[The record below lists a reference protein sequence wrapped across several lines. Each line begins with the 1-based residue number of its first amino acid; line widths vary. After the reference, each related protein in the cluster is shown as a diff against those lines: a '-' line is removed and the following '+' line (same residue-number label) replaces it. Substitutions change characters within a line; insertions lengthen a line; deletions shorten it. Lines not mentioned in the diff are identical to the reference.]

1 MHITVKAIL
10 NHVHPI
16 RGFVYEDERLVR
28 RGNRRCLEVTIRPHA
43 QRGPLCGVCRKPG
56 TCHGHTEERKWT
68 FVPLLGLEVT
78 LKYTPRRVDCAT
90 DGVRVEFMPWNEGK
104 RPTACAM
111 MQFLGNWARRLSW
124 KETAEIFKVSWQT
137 VQHSVQWMV
146 DWGLAHRVLD
156 GIGAIGIDELHIG
169 RGKKSGNFITV
180 IYQIDAHC
188 RRLLW
193 VGRKRTQAT
202 LRRGLQA
209 LGAPILGGIRYV
221 CSDLW
226 KAYLKVVAKKLPLA
240 VHLLDRFHV
249 VQHLNEAVDDLR
261 RRETATVG
269 LKTAA
274 GKRLKKMR
282 WSLLKRGT
290 RVLGKAR
297 EKLQTLIRSRSR
309 TARGYVLKEAF
320 MHFWTYRHP
329 TWARAFLLAWIR
341 RVKRSRLAPMIK
353 VARMLEKHEPLLL
366 NWIRSHREVLT
377 GAVEGFNNK
386 ARVITKRAYGFRTYK
401 TLELALYHN
410 LAQLPQPEVTHKFW

>member
-1 MHITVKAIL
+1 MHVTVKTIL

-16 RGFVYEDERLVR
+16 EGFVYGDERLVR
-28 RGNRRCLEVTIRPHA
+28 RGRGWCVEVTIHPHA
-43 QRGPLCGVCRKPG
+43 QRAPQCGVCRQPG
-56 TCHGHTEERKWT
+56 SCHGHTPERTWT
-68 FVPLLGLEVT
+68 FVPLFGLGVT
-78 LKYTPRRVDCAT
+78 LKYTPRRVDCAVH
-90 DGVRVEFMPWNEGK
+90 GVHVEWMPWNEGK
-104 RPTACAM
+104 HPTALAM
-111 MQFLGNWARRLSW
+111 MQFLGNWAKRLSW
-124 KETAEIFKVSWQT
+124 KETAAIFRVSWQT
-137 VQHSVQWMV
+137 VQRSVQWLV
-146 DWGLAHRVLD
+146 QWGLAHRNLD
-156 GIGAIGIDELHIG
+156 GISAIGIDELHIG
-169 RGKKSGNFITV
+169 RGKKSVNFVTV
-180 IYQIDAHC
+180 IYQIDARC

-202 LRRGLQA
+202 LRRGFKE
-209 LGAPILGGIRYV
+209 LGTPVLGGIRFV

-226 KAYLKVVAKKLPLA
+226 KAYLKVVAKSLPHA

-249 VQHLNEAVDDLR
+249 VQHLNAAVDDLR

-329 TWARAFLLAWIR
+329 TWAQAFLVQWIR
-341 RVKRSRLAPMIK
+341 RVKRSRLPPMIK
-353 VARMLEKHEPLLL
+353 VAHMLEKHQPLLL
-366 NWIRSHREVLT
+366 NWIRAHREVLT

-386 ARVITKRAYGFRTYK
+386 ARVITKRSYGFRTYK

-410 LAQLPQPEVTHKFW
+410 LAKLPQPDVPHKFW

>member
-1 MHITVKAIL
+1 MHVTVKTIL

-16 RGFVYEDERLVR
+16 GGFVYGDERLVQ
-28 RGNRRCLEVTIRPHA
+28 RGRGWCVEVTIRPHA
-43 QRGPLCGVCRKPG
+43 QRRPLCGVCRQPG
-56 TCHGHTEERKWT
+56 TCHGHTPQRTWA
-68 FVPLLGLEVT
+68 FVPPFGLEAV
-78 LKYTPRRVDCAT
+78 LKYAPRRVACAIH
-90 DGVRVEFMPWNEGK
+90 GVHVEWMPWNEGK
-104 RPTACAM
+104 HPTARVM
-111 MQFLGNWARRLSW
+111 MLFLGNWARRLSW
-124 KETAEIFKVSWQT
+124 KETASIFHVSWQT
-137 VQHSVQWMV
+137 VQRSVQWMV
-146 DWGLAHRVLD
+146 QWGLAHRVLE

-169 RGKKSGNFITV
+169 RGKKSVNFITV

-202 LRRGLQA
+202 LRRGFQA
-209 LGAPILGGIRYV
+209 LGAPVLGGIRYV
-221 CSDLW
+221 CSDMW
-226 KAYLKVVAKKLPLA
+226 KAYLKAVAKHLPQA

-249 VQHLNEAVDDLR
+249 VQHLNVAVDDLR

-341 RVKRSRLAPMIK
+341 RAKRSRLAPMIK

-386 ARVITKRAYGFRTYK
+386 ARVITKRAYGFRTYE

-410 LAQLPQPEVTHKFW
+410 LAQLPQPDVTHKFW